1 MLSRVTTYR
10 GRVLGGLVAVVALA
24 ACSTTTSGSGSG
36 GNSPTSGAG
45 SSADFPAESLTAP
58 ASTPGVARP
67 TETAP
72 PTSTS
77 TIHPAPS
84 APLRTATVR
93 AGGGTT
99 YVIKI
104 WADVR
109 NATCFDHAYG
119 PPVVTFLTQHP
130 CQGLQRV
137 LGTTTVNGRPV
148 AFAEAAL
155 GFNGPPSDPYKYA
168 SEFST
173 LVRKDGTGNVNDLL
187 REGYRLP
194 DGPTSVPYPDAFNC
208 VGQDQGVTVWDAWY
222 LDGPTPNNDKALVRM
237 TTDIFLQF

>member
-24 ACSTTTSGSGSG
+24 ACSPTTSGSGSG
-36 GNSPTSGAG
+36 GNSPTSAAG

-58 ASTPGVARP
+58 ASTPSVAGP

-72 PTSTS
+72 PTGTS

-93 AGGGTT
+93 AGDGTT

-109 NATCFDHAYG
+109 NDTCFDHAYG
-119 PPVVTFLTQHP
+119 QPVVTFLTQHP

-148 AFAEAAL
+148 AFAESAL

-173 LVRKDGTGNVNDLL
+173 LVRKDGTGNVTDLL

-194 DGPTSVPYPDAFNC
+194 HGPTSVPYPDAFNC